1 MLSPHADDD
10 MPMNALLPFMLG
22 ALDEAEDAV
31 EVAGGG
37 AVEAAMRAR
46 VLARDLEDLSTALA
60 GGGDGG
66 YWMGRVARLERE
78 AALVEEAGR
87 RGGEWHDLLY
97 RRVEVVEDRIL
108 EASARWTDHARQLRT
123 DLARGWAPGEEEAA
137 MELEARAVAV
147 EARAAEDRMEVTAAR
162 NRLGGGRR

>member
-1 MLSPHADDD
+1 
-10 MPMNALLPFMLG
+10 
-22 ALDEAEDAV
+22 
-31 EVAGGG
+31 
-37 AVEAAMRAR
+37 MRAR

-66 YWMGRVARLERE
+66 YWMWRVARLERE

-108 EASARWTDHARQLRT
+108 EASGRWTDHARQLRT

-162 NRLGGGRR
+162 NRVQGSEAAAEWRTMQAQQEVQHAELLEARAEESAARIGECAVACGA